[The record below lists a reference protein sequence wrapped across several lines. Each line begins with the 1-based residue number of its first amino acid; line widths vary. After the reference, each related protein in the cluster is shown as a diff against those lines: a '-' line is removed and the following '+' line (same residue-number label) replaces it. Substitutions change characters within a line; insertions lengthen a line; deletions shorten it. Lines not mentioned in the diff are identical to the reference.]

1 MTEFAVGS
9 VQGAEGSRAVAI
21 AREQLFELP
30 GAPTMADLLLDWDDW
45 IERIAT
51 AIDEGSLT
59 EGDELSGAD
68 LTAPLPRPRNLY
80 MAGANYAD
88 HAREMRKLPADAP
101 IEPSPHGPF
110 FFLKPTT
117 SVIGPDAE
125 VVIPTGIERL
135 DWEVELAAVVGRE
148 ARGLDAA
155 EALSCVAGYMVLN
168 DVSARDNF
176 KREPA
181 TEPPMTFDWFGQKGW
196 ATSCPTGPWI
206 VPARFVPD
214 PGDLRMSLSVNGE
227 VQQSSSTGEMIFDL
241 PTQIAY
247 LSRVVP
253 LVPGDVIATGTP
265 AGVGAGKGRFLAPG
279 DEMVAAIE
287 DLGEL
292 RSRVV
297 AEAPR

>member
-9 VQGAEGSRAVAI
+9 VQGPEGSRAVAI
-21 AREQLFELP
+21 AREQVFELP
-30 GAPTMADLLLDWDDW
+30 GAPTMADLLADWDGW
-45 IERIAT
+45 IDRIAT
-51 AIDEGSLT
+51 AIDAGSL
-59 EGDELSGAD
+59 GDGAELSGAE
-68 LTAPLPRPRNLY
+68 LGAPLPVPRNLY

-117 SVIGPDAE
+117 TVVGPGAE
-125 VVIPTGIERL
+125 VVIPAGIARL
-135 DWEVELAAVVGRE
+135 DWEVELAAVIGHQGRDL
-148 ARGLDAA
+148 GAA

-168 DVSARDNF
+168 DISARDNF

-206 VPARFVPD
+206 VPARFIPE
-214 PGDLRMSLSVNGE
+214 PGNLRMSLTVNGE
-227 VQQSSSTGEMIFDL
+227 VEQSSTTGSMIFDL
-241 PTQIAY
+241 PAQIAY

-253 LVPGDVIATGTP
+253 LVPGDIVATGTP

-292 RSRVV
+292 RNVVV
-297 AEAPR
+297 AAS

>member
-9 VQGAEGSRAVAI
+9 VQGPEGGRAVAI
-21 AREQLFELP
+21 AAERVFELP
-30 GAPTMADLLLDWDDW
+30 GAPSTADLLRSWDDW
-45 IERIAT
+45 TERIA
-51 AIDEGSLT
+51 AALGEGSLGDGVELAAT
-59 EGDELSGAD
+59 E
-68 LTAPLPRPRNLY
+68 LTAPLAAPRNLY

-117 SVIGPDAE
+117 TVVGPGAD
-125 VVIPTGIERL
+125 VVIPAGIDKF

-148 ARGLDAA
+148 ARGLDPT
-155 EALSCVAGYMVLN
+155 EALSCIAGYMVLN

-176 KREPA
+176 KRDPA
-181 TEPPMTFDWFGQKGW
+181 PEPPMTFDWFGQKGW

-214 PGDLRMSLSVNGE
+214 PGDLEMTLSVDGE
-227 VQQSSSTGEMIFDL
+227 VEQRSSSAEMIFDL

-253 LVPGDVIATGTP
+253 LLPGDVIATGTP
-265 AGVGAGKGRFLAPG
+265 AGVGMGKGRFLAPG

-287 DLGEL
+287 GLGEL
-292 RSRVV
+292 RNPVV
-297 AEAPR
+297 AADR

>member
-1 MTEFAVGS
+1 MIEFAVGS
-9 VQGAEGSRAVAI
+9 VRGPEGGRAVAL
-21 AREQLFELP
+21 AREQVFELP
-30 GAPTMADLLLDWDDW
+30 GAPTMDDLLGAWEEWMD
-45 IERIAT
+45 RIAS
-51 AIDEGSLT
+51 ALQDGSLEAT
-59 EGDELSGAD
+59 AELSATD
-68 LTAPLPRPRNLY
+68 LAAPLPRPRNLY

-117 SVIGPDAE
+117 TVIGPGDP
-125 VVIPTGIERL
+125 VVIPAGVEKL
-135 DWEVELAAVVGRE
+135 DWEVELAAVVGRQ
-148 ARGLDAA
+148 ARALTADDAF
-155 EALSCVAGYMVLN
+155 SCVAGYMVLN

-196 ATSCPTGPWI
+196 ATSCPIGPWI
-206 VPARFVPD
+206 VPARFVAD
-214 PGDLRMSLSVNGE
+214 PGDLQMTLTVNGE
-227 VQQSSSTGEMIFDL
+227 VEQSSSTAEMIFDL
-241 PTQIAY
+241 PAQIAY

-253 LVPGDVIATGTP
+253 LLPGDVIATGTP
-265 AGVGAGKGRFLAPG
+265 AGVGMGKGHFLGPG

-292 RSRVV
+292 RNPVV
-297 AEAPR
+297 SEG

>member
-9 VQGAEGSRAVAI
+9 VQGPERSHAVAI
-21 AREQLFELP
+21 AREQNFELP
-30 GAPTMADLLLDWDDW
+30 GAPTMADLLADWDDW
-45 IERIAT
+45 IDRIAT
-51 AIDEGSLT
+51 ALDAGSL
-59 EGDELSGAD
+59 GDGTELSGTT
-68 LTAPLPRPRNLY
+68 LGAPLPLPRNLY

-88 HAREMRKLPADAP
+88 HAREMRKLPPDAP

-117 SVIGPDAE
+117 TVVGPGAE
-125 VVIPTGIERL
+125 VVIPAGIERL
-135 DWEVELAAVVGRE
+135 DWEVELAAVIGHE
-148 ARGLDAA
+148 ARDLRAG

-176 KREPA
+176 KRGPDS
-181 TEPPMTFDWFGQKGW
+181 EPPMTFDWFGQKGW
-196 ATSCPTGPWI
+196 ATTCPTGPWI
-206 VPARFVPD
+206 VPARFVAD
-214 PGDLRMSLSVNGE
+214 PGALKMSLTVNGE
-227 VQQSSSTGEMIFDL
+227 VQQSSSTGAMIFDL

-247 LSRVVP
+247 LSRAVP

-265 AGVGAGKGRFLAPG
+265 AGVGAGKGTFLAPG

-292 RSRVV
+292 RNPVV
-297 AEAPR
+297 AAG

>member
-9 VQGAEGSRAVAI
+9 VQGPEGHRAVAI
-21 AREQLFELP
+21 AREQVFELP
-30 GAPTMADLLLDWDDW
+30 GAPTMSDLLAAWEEWMD
-45 IERIAT
+45 RISGAL
-51 AIDEGSLT
+51 DEGSLG
-59 EGDELSGAD
+59 EGAELATAD
-68 LTAPLPRPRNLY
+68 LGAPLPTPRNLY

-101 IEPSPHGPF
+101 IEPSPRGPF

-117 SVIGPDAE
+117 TVVGPGAE
-125 VVIPTGIERL
+125 VVVPAGIGKL
-135 DWEVELAAVVGRE
+135 DWEVELAAVIGRE
-148 ARGLDAA
+148 ARDLGAA

-214 PGDLRMSLSVNGE
+214 PGDLQMSLTVNGE
-227 VQQSSSTGEMIFDL
+227 VQQSSSTAEMIFDL
-241 PTQIAY
+241 PAQIAY
-247 LSRVVP
+247 LSRVVS

-292 RSRVV
+292 RNPV
-297 AEAPR
+297 AAAG

>member
-1 MTEFAVGS
+1 MTEFALGS
-9 VQGAEGSRAVAI
+9 VRGRDGLEAVAI
-21 AREQLFELP
+21 AREQVFPLP
-30 GAPTMADLLLDWDDW
+30 GRPAMTDLLGDWDGW
-45 IERIAT
+45 MTRIAG
-51 AIDEGSLT
+51 AIADGSLGEGS
-59 EGDELSGAD
+59 ELAAAE
-68 LTAPLPRPRNLY
+68 LEAPLPVPRNLY

-117 SVIGPDAE
+117 TVVGPGAE
-125 VVIPTGIERL
+125 VVIPAGVGKL
-135 DWEVELAAVVGRE
+135 DWEVELAAVIGRE
-148 ARGLDAA
+148 ARGLDPR

-168 DVSARDNF
+168 DISARDSF

-196 ATSCPTGPWI
+196 ETSCPTGPWI

-214 PGDLRMSLSVNGE
+214 PGDLKISLTVNGE
-227 VQQSSSTGEMIFDL
+227 VEQSSSTAAMIFDL
-241 PTQIAY
+241 PAQIAY
-247 LSRVVP
+247 LSRAIT

-279 DEMVAAIE
+279 DEMAAAVE

-292 RSRVV
+292 RNPVV
-297 AEAPR
+297 GEG